1 MNVAV
6 TSRTAAGPDRTAL
19 AQLDL
24 PTPFLACDLATV
36 TEQHARLLAAIPG
49 VSCHYA
55 MKCNPSRELLE
66 HLSSI
71 GSRFEIASIGELRA
85 LQAIGVRPADV
96 LYSNPVKAAAHIGE
110 AYAAGLWR
118 FSFDCVGELHK
129 IAANAPGA
137 AVYLRL
143 IVDDSNSMFPLSSK
157 LGADAGEA
165 RELFRLAALLGL
177 RPYGVTFHV
186 GSQCADAKAWA
197 AAVDTCGE
205 VMTDLLED
213 GLRLEMVDIGGG
225 FPVSYV
231 EPAPSIEEIAALVRP
246 ALERLPYQPS
256 VVAAEPGRYLVAE
269 SSVLV
274 AGVVG
279 RSTRADGNWLHLDV
293 GAYNGLLEAQQMNER
308 WHLPLWTSAAADGP
322 EESFTITGP
331 TCDSTDT
338 VYEGVSLPATVDAGD
353 RVYLGC
359 AGAYTLSFA
368 SSFNGF
374 LPPATT
380 FLT

>member
-1 MNVAV
+1 MTVVVSHRA
-6 TSRTAAGPDRTAL
+6 SAGPDRTAL

-24 PTPFLACDLATV
+24 PTPFLACDLETV
-36 TEQHARLLAAIPG
+36 TERHARLLAAIPG

-55 MKCNPSRELLE
+55 MKCNPSPELLR

-71 GSRFEIASIGELRA
+71 GSRFEIASIGELRS
-85 LQAIGVRPADV
+85 LQAIGVDPADV
-96 LYSNPVKAAAHIGE
+96 LYSNPVKAAAHVGE
-110 AYAAGLWR
+110 AYAKGLWR
-118 FSFDCVGELHK
+118 FSFDSVGELHK
-129 IAANAPGA
+129 LASYAPGA

-157 LGADAGEA
+157 LGADAA
-165 RELFRLAALLGL
+165 DALSLFDLALRLGL

-186 GSQCADAKAWA
+186 GSQCADAGAWA
-197 AAVDTCGE
+197 AAVDTCGQ
-205 VMTDLLED
+205 VMRSLDFE
-213 GLRLEMVDIGGG
+213 LEMVDIGGG

-231 EPAPSIEEIAALVRP
+231 EPAPSLEEIASLVRP
-246 ALERLPYQPS
+246 SLDRLPYRPP
-256 VVAAEPGRYLVAE
+256 VIAAEPGRYLVAE
-269 SSVLV
+269 SGVLV

-279 RSTRADGNWLHLDV
+279 RSVRADGNWLHLDV

-308 WHLPLWTSAAADGP
+308 WHLPLWTSAAGP
-322 EESFTITGP
+322 SEPFTITGP

-338 VYEGVSLPATVDAGD
+338 VYEGVLLPSSIDVGD

-368 SSFNGF
+368 SAFNGF

-380 FLT
+380 FLP

>member
-1 MNVAV
+1 MTVAV
-6 TSRTAAGPDRTAL
+6 SDRASAGPNRTAL

-36 TEQHARLLAAIPG
+36 TDRHSRLLAALPG
-49 VSCHYA
+49 VECHFA
-55 MKCNPSRELLE
+55 MKCNPSPELLR
-66 HLSSI
+66 HLAGL
-71 GSRFEIASIGELRA
+71 GSGFEIASIGELRS
-85 LQAIGVRPADV
+85 LQALGVDPATV
-96 LYSNPVKAAAHIGE
+96 LYSNPVKAPAHITE

-118 FSFDCVGELHK
+118 FSFDSVGELRK
-129 IAANAPGA
+129 LADNAPGS

-143 IVDDSNSMFPLSSK
+143 IVDDSSSMFPLSSK
-157 LGADAGEA
+157 LGADASDA
-165 RELFRLAALLGL
+165 RYLFRVAVELGL

-186 GSQCADAKAWA
+186 GSQCADANAWG
-197 AAVDTCGE
+197 AAVNTCGWVLSE
-205 VMTDLLED
+205 LERD
-213 GLRLEMVDIGGG
+213 GIRLEMVDIGGG

-231 EPAPSIEEIAALVRP
+231 EPAPSIEDIAGPVREALS
-246 ALERLPYQPS
+246 RLPYRPD
-256 VVAAEPGRYLVAE
+256 VLAAEPGRYLVAE
-269 SSVLV
+269 SAVLV

-279 RSTRADGNWLHLDV
+279 RSTRDDGNWAHLDV

-308 WHLPLWTSAAADGP
+308 WHLPLWASVDG
-322 EESFTITGP
+322 EMASFTITGP

-338 VYEGVSLPATVDAGD
+338 VYQNVLLPAALDVGD
-353 RVYLGC
+353 RVYLDC

-380 FLT
+380 FL